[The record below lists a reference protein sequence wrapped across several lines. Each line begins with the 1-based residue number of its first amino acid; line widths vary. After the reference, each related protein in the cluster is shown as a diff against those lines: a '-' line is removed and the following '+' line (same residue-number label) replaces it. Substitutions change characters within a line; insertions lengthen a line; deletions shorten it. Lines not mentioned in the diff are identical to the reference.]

1 MNCNIF
7 FYLRK
12 KTSTMKKLFLTITS
26 ILIIISSCTNPII
39 DVEGEQDTEINVG
52 NWEDDDTI
60 YEANAKE
67 E

>member
-7 FYLRK
+7 FYLSK
-12 KTSTMKKLFLTITS
+12 KISTMKKLLLTITS
-26 ILIIISSCTNPII
+26 ILIIISACTNQII
-39 DVEGEQDTEINVG
+39 DVEGEQDSEINVG
-52 NWEDDDTI
+52 NWEDDETI

>member
-26 ILIIISSCTNPII
+26 ILIIISACTNPII